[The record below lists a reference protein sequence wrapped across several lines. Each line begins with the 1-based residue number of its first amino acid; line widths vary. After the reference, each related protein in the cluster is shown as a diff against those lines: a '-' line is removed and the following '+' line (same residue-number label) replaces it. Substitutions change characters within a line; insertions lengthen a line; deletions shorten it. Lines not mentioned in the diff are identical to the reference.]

1 MFALIEPALVALS
14 QVEGGKLSKISKMV
28 GITVEEA
35 KRAQIV
41 AKIPKI
47 TDSLIWKMQ
56 KEAVYCWLLISRKLL
71 GKDVG
76 RIVARILLK
85 DDPSSWQDSA
95 SFLERKRL
103 GISRQMVSDF
113 DILNCATPEN
123 FARVLYKHT
132 RVTFC
137 RMRVRAE
144 LGGVMKSN
152 YHAPFSNPHL
162 SPTLSRLIREFNQLG
177 SFVMTCCWRTRD
189 SERFKRAVVF
199 FVKVARRLL
208 DLKDISSAMAIFGGL
223 NESSV
228 YRARLKCEFDE
239 ATTESLNYCSE
250 VLSTKSG
257 FREMRRKHQEGGC
270 IPYIGLFLTD
280 LIFILEGQ
288 SPLEVDGV
296 LNFGAIDKWGEV
308 LNKLCR
314 FQDELMEALKKEGEE
329 QEEEE
334 GDALFELMT
343 FESKP
348 MATEAAWIRSIEL
361 FPRTARKK
369 LPKEPLD

>member
-56 KEAVYCWLLISRKLL
+56 KEAVYCWLLISRKLP

-76 RIVARILLK
+76 RIVARMLLK
-85 DDPSSWQDSA
+85 DDPSSWEDSA

-113 DILNCATPEN
+113 DILNCATPESV
-123 FARVLYKHT
+123 ARVLYKHT

-137 RMRVRAE
+137 RLRVRAE
-144 LGGVMKSN
+144 LGGVMNSN
-152 YHAPFSNPHL
+152 YHALFSNSHL

-177 SFVMTCCWRTRD
+177 SFVMTCCWRRTRD
-189 SERFKRAVVF
+189 SERFKRVFAF

-208 DLKDISSAMAIFGGL
+208 DLKDISSAMAILGGL

-250 VLSTKSG
+250 ILSTHNG

-288 SPLEVDGV
+288 SPLEVDGM

-314 FQDELMEALKKEGEE
+314 FQDELMEALKKGRAE
-329 QEEEE
+329 QEEEEE
-334 GDALFELMT
+334 GDALLELMIY
-343 FESKP
+343 ESKP
-348 MATEAAWIRSIEL
+348 MATEAAWNRSIEL
-361 FPRTARKK
+361 FARKQ